1 MSEGNRFGSRTVSP
15 TEKWKRQRITTVGNG
30 IGFRKRRE
38 RKRSRHIQ
46 EERIFMDNIEPDGL
60 FNFGDGEFGGND
72 DCDDFPDDDFGD
84 DGFGTPPPES
94 FDIPDL
100 PEIYQ
105 RWDPHSIPLTDAE
118 LEKIWN
124 DERSSVETIFDTTKT
139 EGIPGI
145 SRSLLSRKMK
155 IGPSFGTKLCKSLAE
170 DLNRYSD
177 RLLFGLIDG
186 IYLHCTRSATF
197 ERGRLSASVMFFWDE
212 EESPFPLITPN
223 VADITE
229 NGELTYLLVGD
240 LLEEFLDGLENGDNG
255 EIVGG
260 ASPKPPGKP

>member
-1 MSEGNRFGSRTVSP
+1 
-15 TEKWKRQRITTVGNG
+15 
-30 IGFRKRRE
+30 
-38 RKRSRHIQ
+38 
-46 EERIFMDNIEPDGL
+46 MDNIEPDGL
-60 FNFGDGEFGGND
+60 FNFGEGEFGGND

-84 DGFGTPPPES
+84 DRSDTPPPES

-105 RWDPHSIPLTDAE
+105 RLDPHTIPLTDAE

-124 DERSSVETIFDTTKT
+124 DERSSVETIFDQAKT

-145 SRSLLSRKMK
+145 SRSLLSRQME
-155 IGPSFGTKLCKSLAE
+155 IGPSFGTTLCKLLAE

-186 IYLHCTRSATF
+186 IYLHCTRSTTF
-197 ERGRLSASVMFFWDE
+197 ERGRLSANVMFFWDE
-212 EESPFPLITPN
+212 EESPYRLITPN
-223 VADITE
+223 IADITE

-240 LLEEFLDGLENGDNG
+240 LLEEFLDGLEKGKNG
-255 EIVGG
+255 EISGG
-260 ASPKPPGKP
+260 ESPKPPGKS